1 MHGFQ
6 PSKGEWEGN
15 KLDIYSNF
23 NKSLALMLNEK
34 DSKDYILWFYL
45 LSIHILD
52 LSWAWWYTTLRTQRQ
67 ISSSWGHL
75 VYTSSS
81 RTASAWE
88 TLSQKAKIQL
98 GVLTHAFNPSTW
110 EAEAGGFL
118 SLRPAWSIEWVPG
131 QPGLHRETLT
141 WGKKNN
147 NKVTKYNKKEKGRNE
162 KDGGRRRGHASL
174 LAWNIHVNKVVI
186 LQSCIYIYQ

>member
-98 GVLTHAFNPSTW
+98 GVLTHAFNPSTF
-110 EAEAGGFL
+110 EVELGGPPWVHV
-118 SLRPAWSIEWVPG
+118 SLVYIGCSWTARVMYAWDLVSK
-131 QPGLHRETLT
+131 Q
-141 WGKKNN
+141 
-147 NKVTKYNKKEKGRNE
+147 NKWWNKQTRLGEF
-162 KDGGRRRGHASL
+162 
-174 LAWNIHVNKVVI
+174 
-186 LQSCIYIYQ
+186 